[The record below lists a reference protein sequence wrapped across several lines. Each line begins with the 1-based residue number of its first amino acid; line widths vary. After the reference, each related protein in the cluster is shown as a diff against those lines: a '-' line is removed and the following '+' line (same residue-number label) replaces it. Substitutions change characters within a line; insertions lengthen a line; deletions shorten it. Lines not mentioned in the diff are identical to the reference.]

1 MSKSEMKKIQGN
13 LILCMICLIIVG
25 MVSRIIGEIGTA
37 ELTFT
42 FSVFLAI
49 YSFFIAWIPDYMTK
63 MVRFRVLKEQYK
75 NVDMVWRTML
85 AFSIVIGIL
94 GTVVLF
100 FVSNFIEKNNNS
112 CIYFSYLLMKR
123 MAFLFL
129 PITITLVCTGYFR
142 GNGAGSMLL
151 YIFLLPLLLG
161 IPLILLFTLSGFQK
175 GKKIADVL
183 HNSDLAGI
191 YGGLGS
197 IHGIFF
203 VLGLVFLAILILF
216 FVRKKK
222 VKKNRDGLRLTE
234 DASDILLPVFANTS
248 ADSLSKYAM
257 YGILFWGF
265 LFYIMRVNQS
275 EGDRVMAQQSLS
287 DIGRFYGN
295 FLVMA
300 AFETCIIV
308 FAMLRIVSV
317 HLNSLK
323 RDDKRMIRHSMDGV
337 ILGTFLSALF
347 FGALNIGAAGSIAKL
362 FFGKDMKEF
371 VNLIRIGSLMPLFM
385 AGSVIF
391 TILLKETNKKK
402 NILLYYLI
410 AFAVFIFGVLISFR
424 FMQVSVYPILIGLY
438 AFYILTCILC
448 GVKYVWKFSYRPEWV
463 RMIIMPLIVV
473 SLTTLCV
480 YFINKALYQATN
492 ALVAFCFSFVT
503 GYVIYNLVL
512 IFMRCIQESDTD
524 VLPFGGIKRTIGN
537 LLHIMV

>member
-142 GNGAGSMLL
+142 GNGAGSMSL

>member
-142 GNGAGSMLL
+142 GNGAGSMSL

-448 GVKYVWKFSYRPEWV
+448 SVKYVWKFSYRPEWV

>member
-49 YSFFIAWIPDYMTK
+49 YSLFIAWIPDYMTK

-142 GNGAGSMLL
+142 GNGAGSMSL

-248 ADSLSKYAM
+248 ADTLSKYAM